1 MAMPKTAFIV
11 LKSPVELDPTHLM
24 KRLADRQDATALL
37 LEDGVY
43 QAVQTLAADR
53 LGKVAG
59 EVLVSHE
66 DLEAR
71 GFGTSDL
78 KLGKAVGYPEIVDCL
93 MERTERS
100 ITL

>member
-1 MAMPKTAFIV
+1 MSKTAFIV

-24 KRLADRQDATALL
+24 RRLADKQDATALL

-43 QAVQTLAADR
+43 QAINSVAADR
-53 LGKVAG
+53 LRKAAG
-59 EVLVSHE
+59 EVLVSRE

-71 GFGTSDL
+71 GFGTPDL
-78 KLGKAVGYPEIVDCL
+78 KLGRTVGYPEIVDCL